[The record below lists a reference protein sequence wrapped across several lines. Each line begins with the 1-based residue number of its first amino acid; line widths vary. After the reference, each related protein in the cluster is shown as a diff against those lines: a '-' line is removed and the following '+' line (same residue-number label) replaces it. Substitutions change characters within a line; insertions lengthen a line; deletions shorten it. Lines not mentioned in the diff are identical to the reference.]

1 LRSVSG
7 NRVRGMGVVSY
18 EESTVE
24 SVQVLCL
31 RVTAEADPGALPR
44 LLAYFQQLNVLPRRV
59 TAEFGSDELLHVRID
74 IAGVAEAP
82 LNVLAAKMGQIPTV
96 LSAYWHRS

>member
-1 LRSVSG
+1 
-7 NRVRGMGVVSY
+7 VSY
-18 EESTVE
+18 EDTPTESI
-24 SVQVLCL
+24 QVLCL

-44 LLAYFQQLNVLPRRV
+44 LLANFQHLNVLPRRV

-74 IAGVAEAP
+74 VAGVTEAR

-96 LSAYWHRS
+96 LSAYWHRL